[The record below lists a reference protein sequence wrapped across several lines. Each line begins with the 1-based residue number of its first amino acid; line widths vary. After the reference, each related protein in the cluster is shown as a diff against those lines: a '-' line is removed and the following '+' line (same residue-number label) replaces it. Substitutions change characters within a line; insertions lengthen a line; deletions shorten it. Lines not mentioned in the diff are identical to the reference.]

1 MALGL
6 SSIILGIKG
15 ASEHQEL
22 CCHNRYTFL
31 IRWPEHCKLAI
42 SFDQVHCSLIPSNK
56 FLLLTSSS
64 FFGRLYYLY
73 TAFSN
78 ASIIYQGLHGTLTL
92 CLFSSPP
99 LSITCLQCLAVGVVE
114 GWNPPVAVPSL
125 SSDTTPLWAAL
136 RSWDTH
142 THKHRYN

>member
-1 MALGL
+1 MLL
-6 SSIILGIKG
+6 SIKNYAGIIGTL
-15 ASEHQEL
+15 S
-22 CCHNRYTFL
+22 
-31 IRWPEHCKLAI
+31 
-42 SFDQVHCSLIPSNK
+42 DQVARTLQTCDLVRPSAHCSLIPSNK

-92 CLFSSPP
+92 CPFSSPP

-136 RSWDTH
+136 RSWDTTH
-142 THKHRYN
+142 TNIGIINNT